1 MYRTVEAGKSE
12 EWDLN
17 TMQSRFDIWLFIS
30 TQLNKSEKQDCCS
43 LQAMTKTNNIILIVM
58 QALFKWL

>member
-17 TMQSRFDIWLFIS
+17 MMQSRFDMDTLYKR
-30 TQLNKSEKQDCCS
+30 T
-43 LQAMTKTNNIILIVM
+43 T
-58 QALFKWL
+58 